1 MGTKLVAAVV
11 IVLVVF
17 VNCASVKLT
26 TRIVTVFGVGKV
38 LSLIIIVIGGI
49 VRLAQ
54 GKWTLQ
60 QK

>member
-38 LSLIIIVIGGI
+38 LSLTIIVIGGI

-54 GKWTLQ
+54 GKGTLQ